1 MILAE
6 DESRGDPEEH
16 WIINLSLRVR
26 LRAVRQYRSNGNS
39 YSGTD
44 GCSEKG
50 ALNRVLQV
58 NLVNALT
65 IQVIVVYNGFA

>member
-6 DESRGDPEEH
+6 HESRGDPEEH

-26 LRAVRQYRSNGNS
+26 LRAVREYCSNGNS
-39 YSGTD
+39 YSGTHS
-44 GCSEKG
+44 CSEKG
-50 ALNRVLQV
+50 TLNRVLRA